1 LGQATGG
8 RAMAITADITRA
20 EDLAKLMADSAAAH
34 GSLDIAVNSAGTL
47 AAFGPVSDIDE
58 DQWSTLV
65 SVNLTGTLL
74 SMKHKIA
81 HMRRH
86 GGGAIVNITSC
97 LGARMRLVGLGSYVA
112 TKGAVSAL
120 THNAARD
127 HIHDEI
133 WINAVSPG
141 PVDTPMSYRPGE
153 SRADRDARIQQQLPA
168 GRVPAPARSPPR
180 CSTWP
185 HPKPPSSPSP
195 TCSST
200 EEPPPD
206 T

>member
-1 LGQATGG
+1 
-8 RAMAITADITRA
+8 
-20 EDLAKLMADSAAAH
+20 
-34 GSLDIAVNSAGTL
+34 
-47 AAFGPVSDIDE
+47 
-58 DQWSTLV
+58 V

-127 HIHDEI
+127 HIHDG
-133 WINAVSPG
+133 NLDQRRQPRPSGHTNVLPPRRVPG
-141 PVDTPMSYRPGE
+141 RPRRPDTAATARRPRTGPGE
-153 SRADRDARIQQQLPA
+153 IAAAVLYLA
-168 GRVPAPARSPPR
+168 SPEAAFI
-180 CSTWP
+180 TV
-185 HPKPPSSPSP
+185 
-195 TCSST
+195 TDLLIDGGAT
-200 EEPPPD
+200 A
-206 T
+206 